1 MEPYKKQ
8 IFMHFKEILSV
19 PGMSGLYKV
28 VANNKSG
35 FIVESLADGK
45 RTLVNASQR
54 IMTLVDIAVYTS
66 EGEVPLKEVFQKI
79 KEKTGGPLTVD
90 LKGDQNKLREFFG
103 TVVPEFD
110 GERVYNSDIKKMLTW
125 YSLLQD
131 KMDFAKE
138 DEAEGTDVTALSQE
152 SEKYTPK
159 VHEAHGPK
167 TEGAKKAPS
176 RTRKK
181 V

>member
-1 MEPYKKQ
+1 MQ
-8 IFMHFKEILSV
+8 FKEILSV

-28 VANNKSG
+28 VANNKNG

-54 IMTLVDIAVYTS
+54 IMTLVDIAVYTT
-66 EGEVPLKEVFQKI
+66 EGEVPLREVFQKI

-90 LKGDQNKLREFFG
+90 VKGDQNKLREFFA

-110 GERVYNSDIKKMLTW
+110 QERVYNSDVKKMLTW

-131 KMDFAKE
+131 KIDFTKE
-138 DEAEGTDVTALSQE
+138 EEESGADVSALSAE
-152 SEKYTPK
+152 TDKHLPK
-159 VHEAHGPK
+159 IHEVHGPK
-167 TEGAKKAPS
+167 TETAKKSTA

>member
-1 MEPYKKQ
+1 MQ
-8 IFMHFKEILSV
+8 FKEILSV
-19 PGMSGLYKV
+19 PGMGGLYKV
-28 VANNKSG
+28 VANNKNG
-35 FIVESLADGK
+35 FIVESLNDGK

-66 EGEVPLKEVFQKI
+66 DGEVPLREVFKKI
-79 KEKTGGPLTVD
+79 KEKTGGPLNVD
-90 LKGDQNKLREFFG
+90 LKGDANALRDFFA

-110 GERVYNSDIKKMLTW
+110 QERVYNSDIKKMLTW

-131 KMDFAKE
+131 KMDFNEEE
-138 DEAEGTDVTALSQE
+138 DEGGSELSGPSTDG
-152 SEKYTPK
+152 EKHLPK
-159 VHEAHGPK
+159 IHEVHGPK
-167 TEGAKKAPS
+167 VEAAKKTTA

>member
-1 MEPYKKQ
+1 MK
-8 IFMHFKEILSV
+8 FREILSV

-28 VANNKSG
+28 VANNKNG

-66 EGEVPLKEVFQKI
+66 EGELPLREVFQKI
-79 KEKTGGPLTVD
+79 KEKSGGALKVD
-90 LKGDQNKLREFFG
+90 LKGDVAKLRDFFSSAI
-103 TVVPEFD
+103 PNFD
-110 GERVYNSDIKKMLTW
+110 QERVYNSDIKKMLTW

-131 KMDFAKE
+131 KIDFSKEEE
-138 DEAEGTDVTALSQE
+138 DENADVPAVNHDSDKHL
-152 SEKYTPK
+152 PK

-167 TEGAKKAPS
+167 TETAKKSTA